1 MDEQQNSIEKL
12 ESKDAKLR
20 TQPRVEMKNKSVQ
33 VCTLL
38 NNSTIQTSSREIE
51 NEHKSNMGMISDFE
65 ALQDIYH
72 QPDVHDQ
79 HKYTNFNFN
88 MLSQQQDD
96 VANPN
101 IITDQSDDGDQ
112 RNTGNTDGNDHKMNL
127 AQNDTGES
135 IQ

>member
-1 MDEQQNSIEKL
+1 
-12 ESKDAKLR
+12 
-20 TQPRVEMKNKSVQ
+20 
-33 VCTLL
+33 
-38 NNSTIQTSSREIE
+38 
-51 NEHKSNMGMISDFE
+51 MISNFE

-88 MLSQQQDD
+88 MLSQHQDD

-127 AQNDTGES
+127 AQHDTGES